1 MTINDPTNS
10 ASRPFGRDALDALR
24 YLLRNRFVILA
35 IAAAAIGLALKFN
48 WGWLVAAGI
57 APIIL
62 GYNDSD
68 VPALLEKARANMKQ
82 AVEQAPDGSVV
93 AQTIYDAVTDDS
105 TKLRYT
111 VNTKGIL
118 AARKLLPDRI
128 FFSLIRKVILR

>member
-62 GYNDSD
+62 AAA
-68 VPALLEKARANMKQ
+68 PCAAMCALGLCMGGRGRTAAS
-82 AVEQAPDGSVV
+82 P
-93 AQTIYDAVTDDS
+93 DS
-105 TKLRYT
+105 TP
-111 VNTKGIL
+111 GQPSQL
-118 AARKLLPDRI
+118 AKPANGEADKSCCDHQ
-128 FFSLIRKVILR
+128 